1 MTHLF
6 ESKSTTDQ
14 YWGARGKRGAE
25 IGDKKWGE
33 TGGSA
38 VGTGPEVFKMQSQ
51 FLHLKM

>member
-14 YWGARGKRGAE
+14 YWGAWGKRGAE

-33 TGGSA
+33 TGEAQPS
-38 VGTGPEVFKMQSQ
+38 VQDRKC
-51 FLHLKM
+51 LKCNPSFYT